1 MVDNENLKYKFLNQ
15 FDKDMIDLVKK
26 YELLESLPARQLN
39 MDDIN
44 KAIIFERNNLIF
56 LFNFHPSHSIPD
68 YRFYAPQN
76 GKYRVIL
83 NTDEA
88 KFGGFDRIDMDMEYP
103 VTKDDGYQKLSI
115 YLPNRTA
122 LVLERQAD

>member
-1 MVDNENLKYKFLNQ
+1 MDNENLKYKFLNQ
-15 FDKDMIDLVKK
+15 FDKDMIKLTKD
-26 YELLESLPARQLN
+26 YNILESLPARQLN

-44 KAIIFERNNLIF
+44 KVIIFERNNLIF

-68 YRFYAPQN
+68 YHFPAPLD
-76 GKYRVIL
+76 GKYKVIL

-88 KFGGFDRIDMDMEYP
+88 KYGGFDRIDMDMDYP
-103 VTKDDGYQKLSI
+103 VQKDGGSQKLSI

-122 LVLERQAD
+122 LVLERQSD